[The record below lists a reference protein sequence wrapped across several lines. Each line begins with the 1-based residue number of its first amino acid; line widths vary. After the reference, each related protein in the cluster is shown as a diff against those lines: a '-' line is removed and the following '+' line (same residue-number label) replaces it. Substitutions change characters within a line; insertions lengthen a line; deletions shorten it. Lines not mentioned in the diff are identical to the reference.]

1 MLEKFISGAVI
12 ALIFIGAPFLYK
24 LGKTKKAESIQ
35 NGKVYYGLLRCR
47 ILLFFIAGIIISE
60 MILMLLLGDSIE
72 GYIALIIMFLCSL
85 PFAALYIF
93 LYKKHF
99 EKKYLN
105 KKQD

>member
-1 MLEKFISGAVI
+1 MSRWKKIVKAVL
-12 ALIFIGAPFLYK
+12 AVLII
-24 LGKTKKAESIQ
+24 
-35 NGKVYYGLLRCR
+35 
-47 ILLFFIAGIIISE
+47 LFFIAGIISAE

-105 KKQD
+105 KEQD

>member
-1 MLEKFISGAVI
+1 MFDKFITGAVI
-12 ALIFIGAPFLYK
+12 ALIFIGTPFLYK
-24 LGKTKKAESIQ
+24 LGKKKKAESIQ
-35 NGKVYYGLLRCR
+35 KGKVYYGLFWCR
-47 ILLFFIAGIIISE
+47 ILLFFIAGIISAE

-105 KKQD
+105 KEQD

>member
-12 ALIFIGAPFLYK
+12 AAIVVGGPKLYK
-24 LGKTKKAESIQ
+24 LGKRKKAESIQ
-35 NGKVYYGLLRCR
+35 KGKVYYGLLWCR
-47 ILLFFIAGIIISE
+47 ILLFFIAGIISTE

-72 GYIALIIMFLCSL
+72 GYIALIIMLLCSL

-105 KKQD
+105 KEQD